1 MVKYAD
7 DEFVPGAAFYETLK
21 KTCTVVSMFK
31 SQFGIQDG
39 NSKDPKVSQPTGGGM
54 FGGIISN
61 MTTFGKTNSN
71 PQNQEEKK
79 NMQKF

>member
-1 MVKYAD
+1 
-7 DEFVPGAAFYETLK
+7 
-21 KTCTVVSMFK
+21 
-31 SQFGIQDG
+31 
-39 NSKDPKVSQPTGGGM
+39 VSQPTGGGM

>member
-31 SQFGIQDG
+31 S
-39 NSKDPKVSQPTGGGM
+39 
-54 FGGIISN
+54 
-61 MTTFGKTNSN
+61 
-71 PQNQEEKK
+71 
-79 NMQKF
+79 